1 MNTRQPQRRPRP
13 KGTPARPPQRRSQ
26 PKGAPAPPQ
35 GTAGA
40 RRSLE
45 NVSAMPI
52 AFLQQLPRW
61 LAPSVLAGLF
71 VVGAFVRGWIGAVA
85 IFLVA
90 LFIGWLASLSWP
102 RLNPPGRLLRVI
114 IVALLLAF
122 ALWQGSR

>member
-26 PKGAPAPPQ
+26 PKGAPARPQ
-35 GTAGA
+35 GVAGA

-45 NVSAMPI
+45 KASATPL
-52 AFLQQLPRW
+52 AFLYQLPRW

-85 IFLVA
+85 ICLVA
-90 LFIGWLASLSWP
+90 VFIGWLASLSWP
-102 RLNPPGRLLRVI
+102 TLKPPGRFLRVS
-114 IVALLLAF
+114 IVALLIAF
-122 ALWQGSR
+122 ALWQGGR